1 MKTPLHVGLA
11 QSIHDTCRSKQL
23 IQVMNRLG
31 ICISYDEMERI
42 DFGLAENV
50 IRRTET
56 GKVPISPNIQQSM
69 LVQGVMDN
77 FDHEENTA
85 SGKGVKGAVMTPY
98 LCCSEIPM
106 IIS

>member
-1 MKTPLHVGLA
+1 
-11 QSIHDTCRSKQL
+11 
-23 IQVMNRLG
+23 
-31 ICISYDEMERI
+31 MERI

-56 GKVPISPNIQQSM
+56 GKVPIPPNIQQSM

-85 SGKGVKGAVMTPY
+85 SDKGGSHDTILMLFQNTNDNIVTTK
-98 LCCSEIPM
+98 EI
-106 IIS
+106 SSKNTNS